1 MCVRFNC
8 KKRAHDLRQ
17 VSSINLKSNASI
29 RQKKKWCFKISLV
42 LGWSVRFMSFAYTC
56 NGFIERYIWAL
67 ACDATRNALK
77 HRIRMLFY
85 CVLINSNAQALVLLL
100 ETSYSSVCSL
110 TLDSEWTPKYKT
122 NSNFRL
128 FSCVPFEL
136 SLRLLHRM
144 LVCIVLTQPKKRK
157 QCVFGLFCT
166 SYFVC
171 YSLNVPWKRFQV
183 LSILFTFNISR
194 KHSHPSKYPW

>member
-1 MCVRFNC
+1 MQAFV
-8 KKRAHDLRQ
+8 KR
-17 VSSINLKSNASI
+17 
-29 RQKKKWCFKISLV
+29 KKWCLKISLV

-128 FSCVPFEL
+128 NYRSVCCIACSCALYWHIQRRENNVFL
-136 SLRLLHRM
+136 GSFVHLISLVIPLMFHGSDFKCCQFCLL
-144 LVCIVLTQPKKRK
+144 LIFLGNAVTLQNAPDNGVQ
-157 QCVFGLFCT
+157 
-166 SYFVC
+166 
-171 YSLNVPWKRFQV
+171 
-183 LSILFTFNISR
+183 ILA
-194 KHSHPSKYPW
+194 K